1 MWISFSSPDVT
12 KCPFTLLRLNWL
24 HLAPWLHIRHTHFT
38 FSLLKP
44 SAIMANQDLQ
54 SSKPHTGHILEKC
67 AFLSQEKWLSLG
79 LWNRSM
85 THKERAKFHRTV
97 IFQLQGVDWW
107 HTCVCSVVSN
117 SSWPHGWQPTWL
129 LCPWDSPGKNTG
141 WAAISSSKG
150 SFWPR
155 DQACVSCIGRQILY
169 HCTTWED
176 QWRNTEKY
184 QVIQYRQ

>member
-1 MWISFSSPDVT
+1 MSACQYKRPGFDPWVGKIPWRREWQPTPIFLPGKSMDT
-12 KCPFTLLRLNWL
+12 GAWQGAL
-24 HLAPWLHIRHTHFT
+24 HGVAKSQTQLSNFHFT

-79 LWNRSM
+79 FWNRSM
-85 THKERAKFHRTV
+85 THKGRAKFHTTV

-117 SSWPHGWQPTWL
+117 SL
-129 LCPWDSPGKNTG
+129 
-141 WAAISSSKG
+141 
-150 SFWPR
+150 
-155 DQACVSCIGRQILY
+155 
-169 HCTTWED
+169 
-176 QWRNTEKY
+176 
-184 QVIQYRQ
+184 